1 MWWLRYRK
9 LLEYLDKSEDSKEKK
24 EQVISKKQNRIK
36 NEISKLQHKE
46 LIYYLF
52 DSKIPTNTKKLI
64 VDRIDEILNAKD
76 ENNNFQL
83 VMLLKTQGVK
93 QIEFKKLLCKRTF
106 V

>member
-52 DSKIPTNTKKLI
+52 D
-64 VDRIDEILNAKD
+64 
-76 ENNNFQL
+76 
-83 VMLLKTQGVK
+83 
-93 QIEFKKLLCKRTF
+93 
-106 V
+106 